1 MPAAREGCS
10 QSGLG
15 SENAMT
21 RGNAFPTTQLTWLQ
35 THVGTGETAAA
46 RAESANKAR
55 QFVMER
61 YAEPL
66 AVFVRGSS
74 LGRVS
79 ETSEIVNGFFAA
91 RLSDGAFLEAWSSSG
106 MRLRRWLMNGI
117 LFYGQ
122 GLIRDNARSATRST
136 SVDPRELDRRV
147 ALNSFGEIDFEKAWA
162 LTVVREA
169 TARAEEQLRRE
180 GRGDD
185 YEIFRRHAIEGQ
197 PYAMLAAEL
206 KKSAQQCA
214 SATRLVAQRV
224 RAHLATLLR
233 EEGVAEAEIEDEIRS
248 VRELIG

>member
-1 MPAAREGCS
+1 
-10 QSGLG
+10 
-15 SENAMT
+15 MT
-21 RGNAFPTTQLTWLQ
+21 RENAFPTTHLTWLQ

-79 ETSEIVNGFFAA
+79 ETSEIVNGFFAS

-122 GLIRDNARSATRST
+122 GLIRDSARSATRST

-147 ALNSFGEIDFEKAWA
+147 ALNSFGEIDFEKHGRSQWYVKRQRARKNNCA
-162 LTVVREA
+162 ERAAA
-169 TARAEEQLRRE
+169 TSMKSSDGTRSKVSPTRCSQPSSRSPRSNVQARQ
-180 GRGDD
+180 DW
-185 YEIFRRHAIEGQ
+185 
-197 PYAMLAAEL
+197 
-206 KKSAQQCA
+206 
-214 SATRLVAQRV
+214 
-224 RAHLATLLR
+224 
-233 EEGVAEAEIEDEIRS
+233 
-248 VRELIG
+248 